1 VWLQKGHLA
10 TELGTKNEP
19 NPPPRSCAA
28 ACVISCLPPMSC
40 GWCAAWVCSSWP
52 LCLLAVCACLLCV
65 DTCHTWGVFATQD
78 VGGGG
83 VQEVGGRGRPCHVLQ
98 WFSVNQSRGH
108 DCPLA
113 YTAYMRPW
121 VYTKVVQIVHLPP
134 APGFLFWPACLSI
147 LVGWL
152 CWVCAGTGHRTW
164 PCFGCLTAVCLNG
177 LCWCASREDW
187 WLCFGG
193 SLLYVSMSGLRG
205 HGLYAV

>member
-1 VWLQKGHLA
+1 MCGYRKGTWPQSWAPRMNPTLRPARALRPVSFHVCPQCRVAGAL
-10 TELGTKNEP
+10 LGF
-19 NPPPRSCAA
+19 AA
-28 ACVISCLPPMSC
+28 AGL
-40 GWCAAWVCSSWP
+40 
-52 LCLLAVCACLLCV
+52 CACLRCV
-65 DTCHTWGVFATQD
+65 PACYVWTHAILGVSLPHRMF
-78 VGGGG
+78 GGG

-193 SLLYVSMSGLRG
+193 SLLCVSMSGLRG